1 MTYTSRQINRDFR
14 LKVFGFLNGKKI
26 NMLVGVSGLLN
37 LIGEELMEKQIAR
50 AYRSG
55 KDVCVCKLRRGIQ
68 ISYYAKCGGD
78 YEDHQD
84 ERKRILCAL
93 RFVGSH
99 NEKFN
104 EVQGRR
110 I

>member
-1 MTYTSRQINRDFR
+1 MKYTSRQINRDFR

-55 KDVCVCKLRRGIQ
+55 EDVCVCKLRRGLQ
-68 ISYYAKCGGD
+68 ISYYAK
-78 YEDHQD
+78 
-84 ERKRILCAL
+84 
-93 RFVGSH
+93 
-99 NEKFN
+99 
-104 EVQGRR
+104 
-110 I
+110 

>member
-1 MTYTSRQINRDFR
+1 MKFTSRQINRDFR

-55 KDVCVCKLRRGIQ
+55 EDVCVCKLRRGLQ
-68 ISYYAKCGGD
+68 VSYYSK
-78 YEDHQD
+78 
-84 ERKRILCAL
+84 
-93 RFVGSH
+93 
-99 NEKFN
+99 
-104 EVQGRR
+104 
-110 I
+110 

>member
-1 MTYTSRQINRDFR
+1 LHQISETKIQLYIEIYNTSNEVNIKIIKIMTYTSRQINRDFR

-55 KDVCVCKLRRGIQ
+55 KDVCVCKLRRGLQ
-68 ISYYAKCGGD
+68 VSYYSK
-78 YEDHQD
+78 
-84 ERKRILCAL
+84 
-93 RFVGSH
+93 
-99 NEKFN
+99 
-104 EVQGRR
+104 
-110 I
+110 